1 METIILFPIMHRGV
15 EQILIKCSNIKIVN
29 DAIRKIPKA
38 KWSQT
43 HKSWYVPLNKD
54 SYTLIHQA
62 LHQLA
67 TLNTD
72 ELRKY
77 LLKKK
82 MSNR

>member
-1 METIILFPIMHRGV
+1 MEKIILFPVMHRGA

-29 DAIRKIPKA
+29 DAIKKIPKA

-43 HKSWYVPLNKD
+43 HKSWYVPLNKE

-62 LHQLA
+62 VHQIA
-67 TLNTD
+67 FLNTD
-72 ELRKY
+72 ELRSY

-82 MSNR
+82 ESNR

>member
-1 METIILFPIMHRGV
+1 METIILFPVMHRGA
-15 EQILIKCSNIKIVN
+15 EQILMKCANIKIVN

-38 KWSQT
+38 KWSET
-43 HKSWYVPLNKD
+43 HNSWYVPLNKD

-82 MSNR
+82 MSNK